1 MLGWYVMHSK
11 PQKEPWLYD
20 QLSALQLDTYYP
32 CLRVR
37 NERTRSYKSKPYFPG
52 YLFVNVDLDI
62 TGTSTL
68 QWIPG
73 SLGLIT
79 FGGTPACV
87 PDGLLQRIRR
97 RVGEINSAGD
107 KMRESLQLGSEV
119 VIHSGPFGGFDAIFY
134 TRLHDNE
141 RAQVLLKV
149 LQDQVIR
156 INLPLRDLTVKQNGL

>member
-1 MLGWYVMHSK
+1 MTSLA
-11 PQKEPWLYD
+11 
-20 QLSALQLDTYYP
+20 ALQLDAYYP

-79 FGGTPACV
+79 FGGTPAVFLMDCF
-87 PDGLLQRIRR
+87 
-97 RVGEINSAGD
+97 
-107 KMRESLQLGSEV
+107 REFATES
-119 VIHSGPFGGFDAIFY
+119 
-134 TRLHDNE
+134 TRLTAQETKCE
-141 RAQVLLKV
+141 RVCSLEARL
-149 LQDQVIR
+149 
-156 INLPLRDLTVKQNGL
+156 